1 MSTIQELKA
10 EVDGLQKDIDQI
22 KANTAELLEAWT
34 DAKGA
39 LKALAWLGAA
49 ARGVVAVSGACALF
63 YFFIT
68 GKK

>member
-1 MSTIQELKA
+1 MSTIQELKS
-10 EVDGLQKDIDQI
+10 EVDSLKQDIETI
-22 KANTAELLEAWT
+22 KSNTAELLEAWT

-39 LKALAWLGAA
+39 LKALAWIGAA
-49 ARGVVAVSGACALF
+49 ARWVVAVSGACALF

>member
-1 MSTIQELKA
+1 MSTIQELKS
-10 EVDGLQKDIDQI
+10 EVDGLKQDIECI
-22 KANTAELLEAWT
+22 KKNTADLLEAWT

-39 LKALAWLGAA
+39 LKALAWIGAT
-49 ARGVVAVSGACALF
+49 ARWLVAVSGACALF

>member
-1 MSTIQELKA
+1 MQELKA

-39 LKALAWLGAA
+39 LKALAWIGAT
-49 ARGVVAVSGACALF
+49 ARWVVAVAGACTLF
-63 YFFIT
+63 YFFLT